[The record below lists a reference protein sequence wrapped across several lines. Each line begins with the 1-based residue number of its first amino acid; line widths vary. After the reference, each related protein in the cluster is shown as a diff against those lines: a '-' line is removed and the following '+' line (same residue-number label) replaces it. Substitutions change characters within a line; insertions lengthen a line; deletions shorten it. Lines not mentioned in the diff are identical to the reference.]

1 MNLEKLEKIIYNKQ
15 KVYEKRYKIDYVD
28 QNLHIWKLYLHNLLK
43 ELKEKTPSNK
53 LEYVKFLLKVFNE
66 WSCYRINDAFIQAL

>member
-53 LEYVKFLLKVFNE
+53 LEYTKFLLKVFNE